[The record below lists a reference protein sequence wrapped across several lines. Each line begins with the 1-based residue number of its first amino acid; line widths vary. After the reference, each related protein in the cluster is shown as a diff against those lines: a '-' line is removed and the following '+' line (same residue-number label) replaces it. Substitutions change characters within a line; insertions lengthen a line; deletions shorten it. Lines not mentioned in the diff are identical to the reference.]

1 MIEEIRKQAE
11 SGNQEAQYQL
21 GQLYY
26 NGEKL
31 RKNYRTA
38 FEWFSKAA
46 ESGHVVAQRV
56 VAEMYISG
64 KKIGKDHKKAFYWML
79 CAAMQGDIIAYE
91 QLADMHVN
99 GKGNM
104 QDREKAVE
112 WFRKTTIPEKTEVQY
127 KLGEIFYST
136 DLDYSKECYKM
147 AASANYPWALYKLGL
162 LFLEKEK
169 DINEAEYW
177 FQKLYSLDS
186 VDPMIIAWVYLR
198 QSVIEKAEEW
208 FEKAVVENETNIGKI
223 VTYYSWFDE
232 YEKQFEWCLR
242 AVEKGYDYFTLGQLY
257 ERGQGTEID
266 YEKALYW
273 YEKALSDG
281 SFMKD
286 RIRSVKRKINKAKE
300 KILDKDDA
308 LLMIAKLLF
317 LKRIPVWIH
326 VNGSVDSIK
335 QKLRHYILII
345 NEDKCQDC
353 LFGSENN
360 DFADEIIKEL
370 CIISKVIDA
379 NDIDDN
385 EKENYTSSSGEFVK
399 EKGIKFVFFASPFV
413 DKREKTIEWSEEVG
427 VKAYFTDF
435 QL

>member
-177 FQKLYSLDS
+177 FQKLYSLDR
-186 VDPMIIAWVYLR
+186 VDPMTIAWVYLR

-232 YEKQFEWCLR
+232 YKKQFEWCLR

-281 SFMKD
+281 SFVKD
-286 RIRSVKRKINKAKE
+286 RIRIVKRKIQKTKR
-300 KILDKDDA
+300 ILDTEDA
-308 LLMIAKLLF
+308 LKMIAILTVI
-317 LKRIPVWIH
+317 KRIPVWIN
-326 VNGSVDSIK
+326 VNKGSIDCMK
-335 QKLRHYILII
+335 QKLKHYILILNDDRCHDRSI
-345 NEDKCQDC
+345 
-353 LFGSENN
+353 GVENHES
-360 DFADEIIKEL
+360 ADEIINRL
-370 CIISKVIDA
+370 CIISKVIDVST
-379 NDIDDN
+379 IDDN
-385 EKENYTSSSGEFVK
+385 KKESFTSSGEFVK
-399 EKGIKFVFFASPFV
+399 KKGIKFVFFDSFPANL
-413 DKREKTIEWSEEVG
+413 DKEEAIQWSEVVG

>member
-1 MIEEIRKQAE
+1 MEKMMKQAE
-11 SGNQEAQYQL
+11 SGNPEAQYQL
-21 GQLYY
+21 GKLYY
-26 NGEKL
+26 SGENVK
-31 RKNYRTA
+31 KNYRVA
-38 FEWFSKAA
+38 FEWYKKAA
-46 ESGHVVAQRV
+46 ESGHVAAQRM

-64 KKIGKDHKKAFYWML
+64 KKVGKDHKKAFYWML

-104 QDREKAVE
+104 QDRERAVE

-127 KLGEIFYST
+127 KLGEIFYLT

-177 FQKLYSLDS
+177 FQKLYSLDR
-186 VDPMIIAWVYLR
+186 VDPMTIAWVYLR

-281 SFMKD
+281 SFVKE
-286 RIRSVKRKINKAKE
+286 RIRSVKRKINKARE
-300 KILDKDDA
+300 NILDKDDA

-326 VNGSVDSIK
+326 VNASVDSIK

-385 EKENYTSSSGEFVK
+385 EKENYTSSSGELVK

-413 DKREKTIEWSEEVG
+413 DKREKAIEWSEEVG